1 MRDNYL
7 TVYRESEM
15 GSFVL
20 LLAGLLA
27 IWGGEVKDKDLYS
40 VRDLRELKS
49 C

>member
-15 GSFVL
+15 GSFV
-20 LLAGLLA
+20 LAGLLA